1 MTAALGL
8 VGVGLFYLA
17 YDAVDKSG
25 LRMALFGAAAIACFG
40 VMIVGT
46 PKNTGDFG
54 CYTEWDARSNQD
66 FCD

>member
-1 MTAALGL
+1 MTAFLGI

-25 LRMALFGAAAIACFG
+25 LRVAVFGIGAIACFG
-40 VMIVGT
+40 VMIAGT
-46 PKNTGDFG
+46 PKSVSHFG
-54 CYTEWDARSNQD
+54 CYTEWDGRSNQD